1 MIAKKRGRAPGVTL
15 KDVWAYYSSYNK
27 SVNEITRQI
36 AYAGIA
42 IIWVFRVTASNQIHV
57 PKGLFIAGFF
67 IGLALFLDY
76 LQYIVGSMIYERFGT
91 RMEKKIKTDDE
102 EFQEP
107 EELLRPMDA
116 LFYAKIVA
124 VLAGYIFIMKFL
136 VDNLLAP

>member
-1 MIAKKRGRAPGVTL
+1 
-15 KDVWAYYSSYNK
+15 
-27 SVNEITRQI
+27 
-36 AYAGIA
+36 
-42 IIWVFRVTASNQIHV
+42 
-57 PKGLFIAGFF
+57 
-67 IGLALFLDY
+67 
-76 LQYIVGSMIYERFGT
+76 MIYERFGT

-136 VDNLLAP
+136 VDNLIGP